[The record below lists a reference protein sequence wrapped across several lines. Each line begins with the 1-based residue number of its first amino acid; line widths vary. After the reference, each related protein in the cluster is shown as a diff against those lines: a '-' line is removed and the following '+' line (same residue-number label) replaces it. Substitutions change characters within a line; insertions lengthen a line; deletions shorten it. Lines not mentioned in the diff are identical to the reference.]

1 VFCACIYLTS
11 RHLIL
16 KTLLKAYAFIHSI
29 VVLRPLFFITMTP
42 SGLRSSSLLDIGKDD
57 TLPAA
62 VMASLRSMSVSDSE
76 RRSPDASGGAVGPG
90 GALSPLARLVQ
101 VPGTNGGVEY
111 LQVLKEAKRTAKRA
125 RDAAPGDKA
134 LQARYKTAKK
144 RYKEVK
150 ATTKVMDE
158 RSNERV
164 AGVARPVK
172 PVGALSLDVPPS
184 LSSLEQSCLQEQPL
198 HRHGHSP
205 QYLQLSQ
212 QHVSFG
218 LSPRAADLSPRVTAA
233 VLASRHRR
241 VSNTYRSRMPDVSGG
256 SEIGSNVVSKAGFSK
271 AEISKMSP
279 PVSKRGNVG
288 LCVGS
293 ESVATT
299 SPGVFVLF
307 RGGAGVSGGVGVSR
321 VASSGKSLPVSGSGK
336 SALNSGKGSKRSSEK
351 GASRNSVPVSA
362 PVLESAPHANSG
374 KITKYQE
381 HVDYASGPT
390 FHEEWH
396 ARREE
401 WLSNYSNAGT
411 IRKYRPYV
419 NKFIQFIEQQG
430 NVQKHPKDAITR
442 TLVNQFQQ
450 DVKTR
455 ATPSNQTM
463 ILSATSS
470 FLKHLAEEDVT
481 PKDRSEHIKIPAAPK
496 PKKKKDLTIEQVKKI
511 MDATDDQKT
520 KALLAAAYFA
530 GLRTKETVHLAAS
543 KCKTVGGN
551 MTITVTKASAK
562 GKKERDVPIAKTG
575 AKLLKPFIEAAKA
588 RGGHQYLFPGRFKD
602 THIVEKTMWNYIK
615 KPARAAGLED
625 VASHHFRHAF
635 ASHGA
640 QSGVDIATIKDQMGH
655 SSLKTTSKY
664 VHGKKDHASSVS
676 ASLDSAFEDKPAV
689 PVAPAQTP
697 ITAPS
702 APQTGRS
709 ATQELVQLV
718 EMYKEGL
725 LTKDEFI
732 AAKRNLSILQ

>member
-1 VFCACIYLTS
+1 MFPIAARVNSIFKVFKVFKVFKHP
-11 RHLIL
+11 RG
-16 KTLLKAYAFIHSI
+16 
-29 VVLRPLFFITMTP
+29 VLRNMSLSAALSSRWEREQFQEISTGTDMDLFPAGVIT
-42 SGLRSSSLLDIGKDD
+42 
-57 TLPAA
+57 
-62 VMASLRSMSVSDSE
+62 SLRSLSVSDAES
-76 RRSPDASGGAVGPG
+76 RSPGAPRVTPTVSNCSKQGY
-90 GALSPLARLVQ
+90 GAPDE
-101 VPGTNGGVEY
+101 VEM
-111 LQVLKEAKRTAKRA
+111 LKQLKQAKRAAKRA
-125 RDAAPGDKA
+125 RDAAPTDFDA
-134 LQARYKTAKK
+134 QERYTTAKK
-144 RYKEVK
+144 RYKEMKKKTEHTK
-150 ATTKVMDE
+150 AGMPPDTSAAFETQQK
-158 RSNERV
+158 S
-164 AGVARPVK
+164 
-172 PVGALSLDVPPS
+172 SPPS
-184 LSSLEQSCLQEQPL
+184 DDKHSPPSNAIYSPPSDEK
-198 HRHGHSP
+198 HRAMAQQAQHGHRI
-205 QYLQLSQ
+205 Q
-212 QHVSFG
+212 QAQHGHRIQQEDVSE
-218 LSPRAADLSPRVTAA
+218 LSPRVAA
-233 VLASRHRR
+233 AAHASRRR
-241 VSNTYRSRMPDVSGG
+241 RESGQFRERISLTPMVHDIGSQEMSMSSPVSRRHVRFAKGG
-256 SEIGSNVVSKAGFSK
+256 STTATKSPEV
-271 AEISKMSP
+271 ISKNKS
-279 PVSKRGNVG
+279 
-288 LCVGS
+288 L
-293 ESVATT
+293 A
-299 SPGVFVLF
+299 LAAA
-307 RGGAGVSGGVGVSR
+307 AGPASTAG
-321 VASSGKSLPVSGSGK
+321 ASSGKSLLVSGSGK
-336 SALNSGKGSKRSSEK
+336 SALNSGKVSKRSSEK

-496 PKKKKDLTIEQVKKI
+496 PKKKKDLTIEQVKRI

-718 EMYKEGL
+718 EMYKAGL
-725 LTKDEFI
+725 LTKDEFN

>member
-1 VFCACIYLTS
+1 MSLSA
-11 RHLIL
+11 
-16 KTLLKAYAFIHSI
+16 A
-29 VVLRPLFFITMTP
+29 
-42 SGLRSSSLLDIGKDD
+42 RSSFGEREQFQEIPTGTDMDMF
-57 TLPAA
+57 PAG
-62 VMASLRSMSVSDSE
+62 VLASLRSLSVSDQE
-76 RRSPDASGGAVGPG
+76 ARSPGAPRVALVVSKASQQEYRATGP
-90 GALSPLARLVQ
+90 
-101 VPGTNGGVEY
+101 VERMK
-111 LQVLKEAKRTAKRA
+111 QLKEAKRAAKRA
-125 RDAAPGDKA
+125 RDAAPTDVGA
-134 LQARYKTAKK
+134 QERYATAKK
-144 RYKEVK
+144 RYKEMK
-150 ATTKVMDE
+150 KKTARAPLALPPAASAPSEAQQRSPPLSDE
-158 RSNERV
+158 IHF
-164 AGVARPVK
+164 
-172 PVGALSLDVPPS
+172 PPS
-184 LSSLEQSCLQEQPL
+184 DEIYFPPSDEK
-198 HRHGHSP
+198 HRAV
-205 QYLQLSQ
+205 QQRAQRSQ
-212 QHVSFG
+212 QAQHVQQQDVSEM
-218 LSPRAADLSPRVTAA
+218 SPRVAAAAHASRRRRESGQFREPISLTPLVHDIGSKDRSMSSPVSRRHVRFAKGGSTTATKSPEVISKNKSLTLAAA
-233 VLASRHRR
+233 VGSAS
-241 VSNTYRSRMPDVSGG
+241 
-256 SEIGSNVVSKAGFSK
+256 A
-271 AEISKMSP
+271 
-279 PVSKRGNVG
+279 VG
-288 LCVGS
+288 
-293 ESVATT
+293 
-299 SPGVFVLF
+299 
-307 RGGAGVSGGVGVSR
+307 
-321 VASSGKSLPVSGSGK
+321 ASSGKSLQVSGSGK
-336 SALNSGKGSKRSSEK
+336 SALNSGKVSKRSSEK

-496 PKKKKDLTIEQVKKI
+496 PKKKKDLTIEQVKRI

-543 KCKTVGGN
+543 KCKTVDGN

-676 ASLDSAFEDKPAV
+676 ASLDSAFEDKPAA
-689 PVAPAQTP
+689 PVAPAEAP
-697 ITAPS
+697 IAAPS
-702 APQTGRS
+702 AQQTGRS

-725 LTKDEFI
+725 LTKDEFS